1 MIDRYTTGLNKF
13 FLKNDAHPT
22 DELCFTV
29 APTIYLLNEGA
40 TNSRM

>member
-1 MIDRYTTGLNKF
+1 M
-13 FLKNDAHPT
+13 

-40 TNSRM
+40 TNTRM